1 MSLKK
6 RVFLS
11 WLLVVFCVLSILLI
25 VPIART
31 IRNFVELNWGVSL
44 FGYFVLF
51 FVICAFLVCLYLL
64 WFRLRIRSVSNYI
77 WLAAVAF
84 VYVFFTLELWGRPE
98 EAIHFLEYAI
108 LGYLLYR
115 ALAFHIHDKGIY
127 FIAFMIGALVAIFD
141 EGLQWMI
148 PRRVWD
154 FRDLGINALSVA
166 LFLIAIGRGIR
177 PKLPPLHWR
186 SSSIRILSYLLTAYL
201 ILFGLCFS
209 NTPDRVERYTEV
221 FPFLSF
227 LQKEEAMNE
236 FKYKHEDPEI
246 GVFFS
251 RLTIVELLE
260 IDSKRAEEYGNIF
273 KQWEE
278 KPYQEFLNNFPGYS
292 QPFLYEMRIHVFR
305 RNRRF
310 QLSNETENEKIQK
323 QNLFIAYKENLIL
336 EKYFSNTL
344 QKSPF
349 LWPRKK
355 IESIETKID
364 KTMFYKSPVSA
375 GSPIPFNEKTLW
387 GIILF
392 LVASLIVLNI
402 LLSSEQKNS

>member
-1 MSLKK
+1 
-6 RVFLS
+6 
-11 WLLVVFCVLSILLI
+11 
-25 VPIART
+25 
-31 IRNFVELNWGVSL
+31 
-44 FGYFVLF
+44 
-51 FVICAFLVCLYLL
+51 
-64 WFRLRIRSVSNYI
+64 
-77 WLAAVAF
+77 
-84 VYVFFTLELWGRPE
+84 
-98 EAIHFLEYAI
+98 
-108 LGYLLYR
+108 
-115 ALAFHIHDKGIY
+115 
-127 FIAFMIGALVAIFD
+127 MIGALVAIFD